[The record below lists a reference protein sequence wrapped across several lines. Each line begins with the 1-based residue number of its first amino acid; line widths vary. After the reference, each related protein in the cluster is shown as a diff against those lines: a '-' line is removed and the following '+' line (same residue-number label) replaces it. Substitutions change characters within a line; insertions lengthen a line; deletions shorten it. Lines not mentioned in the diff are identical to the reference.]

1 MSLGVFLWLLPRNL
15 VIGFLI
21 GYRKIISPLY
31 GDVCRYYPS
40 CSSYGLQQ
48 IQQRGVALGSLFTA
62 WRILRCNPWS
72 SGGVD
77 EVKPGNGKY
86 RVTRFGFV
94 VPLNLDSRKA
104 SN

>member
-1 MSLGVFLWLLPRNL
+1 MSLVVFLWLLPRNL

-21 GYRKIISPLY
+21 GYRKLISPLY
-31 GDVCRYYPS
+31 GEVCRYYPS

-48 IQQRGVALGSLFTA
+48 VQQRGVALGAVLTA

-77 EVKPGNGKY
+77 EVKPGKGSY
-86 RVTRFGFV
+86 RITRFGFV
-94 VPLNLDSRKA
+94 MPKSFDYRKA